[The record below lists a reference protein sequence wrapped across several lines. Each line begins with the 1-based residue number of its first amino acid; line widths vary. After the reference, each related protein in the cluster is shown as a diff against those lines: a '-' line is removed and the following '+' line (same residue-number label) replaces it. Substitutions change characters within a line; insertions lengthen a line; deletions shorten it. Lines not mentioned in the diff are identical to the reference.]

1 MHRSGEAHRRPANLF
16 SSGSANVKKV
26 VMAVGSAVL
35 ALSCAAHAKDDI
47 VARAGDATVTQA
59 DMTQFLQS
67 LSPDVRTR
75 LAADPTK
82 LDQLVRAKLA
92 TTAVLA
98 EAHAKGWDKQPQV
111 TALIDEARRDVIL
124 RSYLASVS
132 APPADYPSDAD
143 IQTAYSR
150 NPQLFTQPHAVR
162 LSQIYIATPANA
174 DAATLDKLR
183 KQAADL
189 ARQARAS
196 GADFGALAKANSQEP
211 QSAAN
216 GGDMG
221 FVPDGLLMPEIRKAV
236 EGMKAGDI
244 AGPLQT
250 SSGFHVI
257 KLTDT
262 RAQSVRPLADVK
274 EQLRAQLR
282 QQREAQ
288 NAQAYMAKLAGP
300 SAAPIDEDALKK
312 ALAAVH

>member
-1 MHRSGEAHRRPANLF
+1 MVVSGA
-16 SSGSANVKKV
+16 
-26 VMAVGSAVL
+26 ML
-35 ALSCAAHAKDDI
+35 ALSCAAHAQGDVI
-47 VARAGDATVTQA
+47 ARAGDASVTQA
-59 DMTQFLQS
+59 DMTAFLKA
-67 LSPDVRTR
+67 LGPDVRTR
-75 LAADPTK
+75 LAADPAR

-132 APPADYPSDAD
+132 APPADYPSDAE
-143 IQTAYSR
+143 IQAAYDH
-150 NPQLFTQPHAVR
+150 NQTLFMLPHAVR
-162 LSQIYIATPANA
+162 LSQIYIAVPAGA
-174 DAATLDKLR
+174 DAASVDKAR

-196 GADFGALAKANSQEP
+196 GADFAALAKASSQET

-236 EGMKAGDI
+236 EGMKPGDV

-250 SSGFHVI
+250 SAGFHVI

-262 RAQSVRPLADVK
+262 RAQSVRPLATVK
-274 EQLRAQLR
+274 EQIRAQLR
-282 QQREAQ
+282 QQREQQ
-288 NAQAYMAKLAGP
+288 NASAYMAKLASP
-300 SAAPIDEDALKK
+300 SGSPIDEDALKK

>member
-1 MHRSGEAHRRPANLF
+1 M
-16 SSGSANVKKV
+16 KKFA
-26 VMAVGSAVL
+26 MAVSSAML
-35 ALSCAAHAKDDI
+35 ALSCAAHAQGDVI
-47 VARAGDATVTQA
+47 ARAGDASVTQA
-59 DMTQFLQS
+59 DMTAFLKA
-67 LSPDVRTR
+67 LSPDIRTR
-75 LAADPTK
+75 LAADPAQ
-82 LDQLVRAKLA
+82 LDRLVRAKLA
-92 TTAVLA
+92 ASAVLA

-111 TALIDEARRDVIL
+111 TALIDETRRDVIL

-132 APPADYPSDAD
+132 APSADYPSDAE
-143 IQTAYSR
+143 IQSAYDR
-150 NPQLFTQPHAVR
+150 NPALFTQPHAVR
-162 LSQIYIATPANA
+162 LSQIYIAVPAGA
-174 DAATLDKLR
+174 DAATVDKAR

-196 GADFGALAKANSQEP
+196 GADFATLAKANSQES

-236 EGMKAGDI
+236 DGMKPGDV

-250 SSGFHVI
+250 KAGFHVI

-288 NAQAYMAKLAGP
+288 NAQAYMAKLADP
-300 SAAPIDEDALKK
+300 SAATIDEDALKK

>member
-1 MHRSGEAHRRPANLF
+1 MKKIAFSAARP
-16 SSGSANVKKV
+16 SK
-26 VMAVGSAVL
+26 
-35 ALSCAAHAKDDI
+35 
-47 VARAGDATVTQA
+47 
-59 DMTQFLQS
+59 
-67 LSPDVRTR
+67 
-75 LAADPTK
+75 
-82 LDQLVRAKLA
+82 
-92 TTAVLA
+92 
-98 EAHAKGWDKQPQV
+98 
-111 TALIDEARRDVIL
+111 
-124 RSYLASVS
+124 
-132 APPADYPSDAD
+132 
-143 IQTAYSR
+143 
-150 NPQLFTQPHAVR
+150 
-162 LSQIYIATPANA
+162 ATPANA
-174 DAATLDKLR
+174 DAATLDKVR